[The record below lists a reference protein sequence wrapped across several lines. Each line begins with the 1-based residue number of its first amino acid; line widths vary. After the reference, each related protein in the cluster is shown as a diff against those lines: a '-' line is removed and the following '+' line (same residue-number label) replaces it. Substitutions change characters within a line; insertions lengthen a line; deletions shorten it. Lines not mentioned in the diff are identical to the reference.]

1 VAEDQERSMGKAF
14 TFPLKQVTQR
24 VWRINPIDRPSIS
37 PKQPLQWHGQNL
49 SKQLL
54 VSLGVSLVTVGCV
67 VVGVSYRFAQ
77 TGLEQQV
84 QARAQTITQGLQ
96 FAIEGPTEIGY
107 EAMVQRVVEN
117 YATLPAVVEIA
128 IVAPNDVIIAHSQ
141 QALKTRLYSTTRP
154 ELVSAIKAATSS
166 GIENDIETILNGKPV
181 LVQVMPFS
189 SALFNSVEKRGLA
202 IAIIDLQE
210 IRQQAQQTFWTSTLA
225 MAIGTLTILL
235 LMGLIL
241 QKVALGPMKRL
252 HQSVTLS
259 KETGA
264 FDIPSPLPTNEI
276 KFLATTFSDV
286 FEQRCRIEIALRESE
301 AREKGNTQQLIQT
314 LQELQQTQAQLIQTE
329 KMSGLGQMVA
339 GIAHEINNPVSFIYG
354 NLKPA
359 QEYVQD
365 LLALVQLYQKVY
377 PQPPAEVQ
385 SLQESIDLAFL
396 VEDLQKLLGS
406 MQVGAERIRDI
417 VQSLQ
422 NFSRFEQAELKS
434 VDIHEG
440 LESTLHLL
448 QHRFRRQL
456 LHPEIHI
463 GKTYGKLPEVECYPG
478 QLNQVFMN
486 ILSNAIDALEQGC
499 QTSANG
505 EFISDRSSLMIR
517 IHTEVLAGRQKDG
530 DRIAIRIW
538 NNGPTIPIR
547 IQSQLFNPFF
557 TTKPVGQGTGLG
569 LAVSYQIVT
578 TQHRGNLVCHSSDEQ
593 GTEFVIEIPV
603 CQSGVA
609 A

>member
-1 VAEDQERSMGKAF
+1 MGKAF
-14 TFPLKQVTQR
+14 TFPLKQVTQQI
-24 VWRINPIDRPSIS
+24 WRINLNDRPSTS
-37 PKQPLQWHGQNL
+37 PKPASQWRGQNL

-77 TGLEQQV
+77 VGLEQQV

-128 IVAPNDVIIAHSQ
+128 IVAPTDVIIAHSQ
-141 QALKTRLYSTTRP
+141 QALRNRPYASTRP
-154 ELVSAIKAATSS
+154 ELVSAITAAVNS
-166 GIENDIETILNGKPV
+166 GVEKDVETVLNGKPV

-202 IAIIDLQE
+202 IAIINLQE

-235 LMGLIL
+235 LMGLII
-241 QKVALGPMKRL
+241 QKVALGPMNRL
-252 HQSVTLS
+252 HQSVLFS
-259 KETGA
+259 KETGT
-264 FDIPSPLPTNEI
+264 FDTPNPLPTNEI
-276 KFLATTFSDV
+276 KFLATTFSEV
-286 FEQRCRIEIALRESE
+286 FEQRRQVEIALRESE
-301 AREKGNTQQLIQT
+301 TREKGKSQQLTQT

-365 LLALVQLYQKVY
+365 LLALVQLYQETY
-377 PQPPAEVQ
+377 PQPPAAVQ
-385 SLQESIDLAFL
+385 SLQESIDLSFL
-396 VEDLQKLLGS
+396 MEDLQKLLGS

-456 LHPEIHI
+456 LHPEIQVT
-463 GKTYGKLPEVECYPG
+463 KTYGQLPQIECYPG

-486 ILSNAIDALEQGC
+486 VLSNAIDALEQGC
-499 QTSANG
+499 QTTTNG
-505 EFISDRSSLMIR
+505 EFISDRSSLIIR
-517 IHTEVLAGRQKDG
+517 IHTEFLAGAKKEG
-530 DRIAIRIW
+530 DRIIIRIW
-538 NNGPTIPIR
+538 NNGPAIPLK

-569 LAVSYQIVT
+569 LAVSYHIVVS
-578 TQHRGNLVCHSSDEQ
+578 QHRGKLVCQSSDKD
-593 GTEFVIEIPV
+593 GTEFLIEIPTH
-603 CQSGVA
+603 QADFAIPMS
-609 A
+609 